1 MSDATQARDVRVLR
15 VRPAAART
23 IRYWPWLAALLI
35 SIVLPWLFYDWQ
47 HARHSGFAVSVMS
60 QTGMMIIFALSFNML
75 MGQAGLLSFCHS
87 VLFGL
92 AGYSTVHFLNADG
105 AGDMPV
111 PMELIPLLSGL
122 TGLGFAA
129 VFGYVATKQR
139 STAFAMITLGIV
151 QLVTTAATMFNHF
164 FGGEG
169 GVRTDRVIGHSLFGL
184 RYAQSIEVYYLI
196 VAWMLIAAIGM
207 YFHTVTPLGR
217 MANACRD
224 NHERAQFVGYD
235 PRMVRFVQFTL
246 AGFYAGIAGGLF
258 AIDYEIVTFDAVAAP
273 LAANALLMAYI
284 GGATTFFGPVL
295 GAILITLMQSG
306 VSLMSNSWL
315 IYVGVLFIAMVTF
328 APAGLTGIIL
338 EHAPIARSGLM
349 CRLVLPY
356 ARILVPGL
364 IVLSGF
370 IGLVELASFFTIGMA
385 QGKHLA
391 LFGQAID
398 IHSPV
403 PWLISL
409 VCLLG
414 GGVWLSREA
423 RRFKSVWDGLA
434 ELAKRDG
441 SQRGAQRGALP
452 GEAR

>member
-1 MSDATQARDVRVLR
+1 MSDTTQVGAPPMRRTSAR
-15 VRPAAART
+15 A
-23 IRYWPWLAALLI
+23 IRIWPWVVALLI
-35 SIVLPWLFYDWQ
+35 SILMPWLFYDWQ
-47 HARHSGFAVSVMS
+47 HARQAGFAVSVLS

-92 AGYSTVHFLNADG
+92 AGYSTVHFLNA
-105 AGDMPV
+105 AGDGDFPI
-111 PMELIPLLSGL
+111 PMELVPLLAGL

-129 VFGYVATKQR
+129 VFGYVATTQR

-151 QLVTTAATMFNHF
+151 QLVTTAATMFHHF

-169 GVRTDRVIGHSLFGL
+169 GVKTDRVIGHSLFGL
-184 RYAQSIEVYYLI
+184 QYAHSIEVYYLT

-207 YFHTVTPLGR
+207 YFHTFTPLGR

-258 AIDYEIVTFDAVAAP
+258 AITYEIVTFDAVAAP

-315 IYVGVLFIAMVTF
+315 VYVGVLFIAMVTF
-328 APAGLTGIIL
+328 APAGLTGIVV
-338 EHAPIARSGLM
+338 EHAPIVRAGLLR
-349 CRLVLPY
+349 RLSLPY
-356 ARILVPGL
+356 ARIFVPGM
-364 IVLSGF
+364 IVLLGF
-370 IGLVELASFFTIGMA
+370 IGLVELLSFLTIGQA
-385 QGKHLA
+385 QGKHFV
-391 LFGQAID
+391 LFHHEID
-398 IHSPV
+398 VHV
-403 PWLISL
+403 ATPWLISL
-409 VCLLG
+409 VFLVG
-414 GGVWLSREA
+414 GGFWLKREA
-423 RRFKSVWDGLA
+423 RSFKRVWDGLIEIA
-434 ELAKRDG
+434 R
-441 SQRGAQRGALP
+441 P